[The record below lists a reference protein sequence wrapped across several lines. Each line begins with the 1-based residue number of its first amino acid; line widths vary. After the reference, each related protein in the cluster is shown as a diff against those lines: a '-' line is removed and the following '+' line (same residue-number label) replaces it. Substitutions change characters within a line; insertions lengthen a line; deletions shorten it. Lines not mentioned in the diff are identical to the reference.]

1 MKLASRPRTD
11 IWAGLLIALFG
22 ALGVWFSLDMRLGT
36 AISMGPGYFPLLVF
50 SCIVLLG
57 LIIAGKGVKG
67 ANIEFS
73 RPLWRPIIIIS
84 LALLAFWACIDSLGF
99 VIASSALMLIAIKAQ
114 DKLNWSRAIV
124 FTAITVALA
133 SLLFVQALGLPF
145 PLWPSF
151 D

>member
-57 LIIAGKGVKG
+57 LIIAGKGLKG
-67 ANIEFS
+67 VNIEFS

-84 LALLAFWACIDSLGF
+84 LALLAFWAFIDSLGF

-114 DKLNWSRAIV
+114 DKLNWSRAII
-124 FTAITVALA
+124 FTAITVTLA

>member
-22 ALGVWFSLDMRLGT
+22 ALGVWFSLDMRLGS

-50 SCIVLLG
+50 SCIVVFGLL
-57 LIIAGKGVKG
+57 IAGKGVRG
-67 ANIEFS
+67 SNVEFG

-84 LALLAFWACIDSLGF
+84 LALLAFWAFIDTLGF
-99 VIASSALMLIAIKAQ
+99 VVASTALMLIAIKAQ
-114 DKLNWSRAIV
+114 DKLKWLQALV

-145 PLWPSF
+145 PLWPTF

>member
-1 MKLASRPRTD
+1 MKIASRPRTD

-22 ALGVWFSLDMRLGT
+22 ALGVWFSLDMRLGS

-50 SCIVLLG
+50 SCIILLG
-57 LIIAGKGVKG
+57 LIIAVKGVRG
-67 ANIEFS
+67 ANIEFG

-84 LALLAFWACIDSLGF
+84 LALLAFWAFIDRLGF
-99 VIASSALMLIAIKAQ
+99 VVASSALMLIAIKAQ
-114 DKLNWSRAIV
+114 DKLNWSQAIV

-145 PLWPSF
+145 PLWPTF

>member
-22 ALGVWFSLDMRLGT
+22 ALGVWFSLDMRLGS

-50 SCIVLLG
+50 SCIVVLG
-57 LIIAGKGVKG
+57 LLIAGKGVRG
-67 ANIEFS
+67 SNVEFG

-84 LALLAFWACIDSLGF
+84 LALLAFWAFIDTLGF
-99 VIASSALMLIAIKAQ
+99 VVASTALMLIAIKAQ
-114 DKLNWSRAIV
+114 DKLKWPQALV

-145 PLWPSF
+145 PLWPTF

>member
-22 ALGVWFSLDMRLGT
+22 ALGVWFSLDMRLGS

-50 SCIVLLG
+50 SCIVVLG
-57 LIIAGKGVKG
+57 LLIAGKGVRG
-67 ANIEFS
+67 SNVEFG
-73 RPLWRPIIIIS
+73 RPLWRPIIIIL
-84 LALLAFWACIDSLGF
+84 LALLAFWAFIDTLGF
-99 VIASSALMLIAIKAQ
+99 VVASTALMLIAIKAQ
-114 DKLNWSRAIV
+114 DKLKWPQALV

-145 PLWPSF
+145 PLWPTF